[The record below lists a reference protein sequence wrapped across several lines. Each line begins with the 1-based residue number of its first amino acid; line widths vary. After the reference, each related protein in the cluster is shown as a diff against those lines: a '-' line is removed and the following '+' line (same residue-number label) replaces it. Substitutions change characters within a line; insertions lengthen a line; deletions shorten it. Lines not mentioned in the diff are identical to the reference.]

1 MNLSRRKKLLFIG
14 LLLLLIAVPLTLSF
28 LQQSQD
34 TRSRASAGTTLSL
47 IPQPGTS
54 SFIEKSVG
62 QTVPIDMMIDPGS
75 SNAITFIRYQIK
87 YDPTKLQPLASNP
100 FTLNTTKFP
109 TIIEGPVVGN
119 GTISQ
124 SISVG
129 SDPTKAIRVPTKV
142 GTANF
147 KAIAVTEE
155 GPTTVTFT
163 SLSQA
168 LSSGPNDQAGEN
180 VLTTPQA
187 ATISIIAIT
196 GTPVPT
202 ETPTPA
208 PSPTGPQPTMT
219 PSPTLAP
226 GQTALSFKLLLHG
239 IGAAGDNPNPT
250 GNDLSNKNPRHQQ
263 RNIIVTVYDA
273 NDQLVTT
280 KTGTLSYDGATG
292 EFNGQVDLGTNFSS
306 GTYTIKIK
314 SDRYLRR
321 LIPGV
326 QTITKSQNN
335 TIALTQLV
343 AGDTNSDNTL
353 NILDYSALLDCGY
366 GEINPL
372 PITNSNS
379 QYAQQVCQTHAPA
392 INIDLDDNGILNSF
406 DYNLFL
412 RELSVQNGD

>member
-1 MNLSRRKKLLFIG
+1 MNLSQRTKLLLTGI
-14 LLLLLIAVPLTLSF
+14 LLLLVAIPLTLLL
-28 LQQSQD
+28 LQKPQD
-34 TRSRASAGTTLSL
+34 TRSRASGGTTLSL

-62 QTVPIDMMIDPGS
+62 QSVPIDMIVDPGS
-75 SNAITFIRYQIK
+75 NSVTFIRYQIK
-87 YDPTKLQPLASNP
+87 YDPNKLQPVANNP
-100 FTLNTTKFP
+100 FTLNTTSFP
-109 TIIEGPVVGN
+109 TIIEGPVVSN

-129 SDPTKAIRVPTKV
+129 SDPTKAIRTVTKV
-142 GTANF
+142 GTVNF

-155 GPTTVTFT
+155 GPTIVSFT
-163 SLSQA
+163 GLSQV
-168 LSSGPNDQAGEN
+168 LSSGSNDQAGEN
-180 VLTTPQA
+180 VLTGALP
-187 ATISIIAIT
+187 ATITIIENT

-202 ETPTPA
+202 ETPTVPT
-208 PSPTGPQPTMT
+208 PTGPQPTYPPT
-219 PSPTLAP
+219 PTLAP
-226 GQTALSFKLLLHG
+226 GQTAVSFTLLLHG
-239 IGAAGDNPNPT
+239 IGSAGDNPNPT
-250 GNDLSNKNPRHQQ
+250 DSDLSNKNPRHPQ
-263 RNIIVTVYDA
+263 RNITMSIYDA

-280 KTGTLSYDGATG
+280 TTGILYYDGATG
-292 EFNGQVDLGTNFSS
+292 DFKGQVDLGTNFSS

-335 TIALTQLV
+335 TIAVAQLV
-343 AGDTNSDNTL
+343 AGDTNGDNTL

-372 PITNSNS
+372 PITNSSS
-379 QYAQQVCQTHAPA
+379 QFAQQVCQTHSPA
-392 INIDLDDNGILNSF
+392 INIDIDDNGILNSF